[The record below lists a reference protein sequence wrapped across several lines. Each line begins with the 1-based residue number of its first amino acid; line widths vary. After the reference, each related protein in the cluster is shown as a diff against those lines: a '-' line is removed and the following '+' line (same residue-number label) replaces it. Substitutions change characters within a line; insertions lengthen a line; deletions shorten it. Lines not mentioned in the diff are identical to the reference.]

1 VQVYTPDVQEV
12 TTIPASSV
20 TVSLSTPVPPAPGQE
35 TPVLENPYP
44 DFERAVLDRFNVE
57 RIERKLKPFG
67 YDALLSEIARAHS
80 ADMADREYFSRTDPE
95 GTSPTTRAMD
105 AGFTVRKTFGEGT
118 YRTGISESIGQ
129 VTVANLTSATVA
141 YQAEILVIE
150 WIKNPG
156 DRNYLM
162 NPDYD
167 LMGVGI
173 VSDGSTCF
181 ITVDVW

>member
-1 VQVYTPDVQEV
+1 
-12 TTIPASSV
+12 
-20 TVSLSTPVPPAPGQE
+20 
-35 TPVLENPYP
+35 
-44 DFERAVLDRFNVE
+44 
-57 RIERKLKPFG
+57 
-67 YDALLSEIARAHS
+67 
-80 ADMADREYFSRTDPE
+80 
-95 GTSPTTRAMD
+95 MD

-129 VTVANLTSATVA
+129 IAVANLTSTPVA
-141 YQAEILVIE
+141 SQAEMLVTE

-173 VSDGSTCF
+173 TSDDSTCF